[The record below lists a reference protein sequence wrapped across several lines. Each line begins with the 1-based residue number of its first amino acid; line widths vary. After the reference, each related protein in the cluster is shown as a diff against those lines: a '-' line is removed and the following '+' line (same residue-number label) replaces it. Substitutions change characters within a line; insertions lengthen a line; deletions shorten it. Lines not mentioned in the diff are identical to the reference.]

1 MHILSLMDRIAA
13 QRGDGLRPDLR
24 AALEKAAL
32 AQRQP
37 ILITPV
43 QSEHSQI
50 AATVRE
56 KHVVPGE

>member
-1 MHILSLMDRIAA
+1 MDRIAA